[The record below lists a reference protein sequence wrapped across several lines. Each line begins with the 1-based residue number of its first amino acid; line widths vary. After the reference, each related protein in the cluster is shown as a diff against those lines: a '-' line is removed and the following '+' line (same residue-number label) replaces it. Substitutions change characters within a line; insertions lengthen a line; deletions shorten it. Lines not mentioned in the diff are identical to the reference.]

1 MASPSRVLVM
11 LCAALLLP
19 LSAQAQG
26 LKFFKNYFTTGG
38 HFAAGVALKG
48 TGQNGIAT
56 GQITIPA
63 DVTGANG
70 IPYVDIN
77 GNGTFDPL
85 IDDAADILVALLY
98 WETVTTSSGNGL
110 NGASFRGTPVGPFAK
125 FLNPSGTPPCWS
137 NGGATGGSSGAHQM
151 KAYRADV
158 APLLP
163 ATGLNGKR
171 NAIGTHTITMPD
183 TGTGNSVPATAG
195 ATLVLVYSFP
205 GRPLTATVVYD
216 GGHTINQGT
225 QSLTLPMLGWF
236 ETANAPGASWL
247 TQIVANGQSNFG
259 EALSVKNEGGGV
271 VFSESNPFVSGWDTV
286 RRNFTLPAG
295 EKAMTVAIERGA
307 PNGSFDCL
315 SWGAM
320 ILSTPVQ
327 DADKDGIVDRLES
340 EEFSG
345 TLPDPTTGALL
356 PNLWAMGARPYTKDI
371 FIEFGFMRSTDGY
384 ATNVTGQT
392 IPAGHSHL
400 PDRAALDMVA
410 KAFHDFTVDPLA
422 RINVHF
428 DLGNPASL
436 PAEYQ
441 KAWTKKA
448 WEDCFVAQAP
458 KWTADC
464 AIIPATLPG
473 SNPAV
478 ALADGGEFIEETPCA
493 LTSTRTSCE
502 FQFYPP
508 PAACAAAGP
517 ALNYACRFKNVP
529 GTVLWKSG
537 FRYYRDEPLSHRKTV
552 TLSSGKF
559 DAGPNDTACVAAETD
574 SSTSTVCTRRFA
586 RSRHDLFHYVLWAHA
601 LGIPR
606 DPPNQA
612 QPRNVS
618 GIADYLG
625 SDLMVTLGLWDHA
638 RGTTFMQA
646 STFMHELGHN
656 LGRRHGGD
664 PTEPNCKPNYQS
676 VMNYLFQVRGLIND
690 LGVAEIGFSNQ
701 VLQSLDES
709 LLVESAGVTTGGS
722 QPQPMQWRT
731 RWYTRWNDSFVDSSA
746 LNITPVTK
754 RCNGAP
760 HDNELMARVDGAT
773 RIGPI
778 DWNADGDTELPGV
791 KLNIDLNFSGL
802 PTGMLNAGSNDWLK
816 VNLQAVGNRRNVG
829 GWSAESGYWDTGYWD
844 TGSDIGYWDTGYWD
858 TGSDVGYWDTGYW
871 DTGYWDTGYWDS
883 GYWDTGVE
891 SDPDTPLGEL
901 DLETA
906 AAIGNSPNAVVVAI
920 PAKEKDPVV
929 SWQPPH
935 VGADKIDFYEVWRV
949 EGTTITPANFGSRV
963 QIGGPV
969 YDPATSRI
977 DTTTKN
983 NVTYL
988 YFVLAQFDNGQRS
1001 GIAVSQPYTR

>member
-1 MASPSRVLVM
+1 MASPSRVVLM
-11 LCAALLLP
+11 LCVALLLP
-19 LSAQAQG
+19 LSAEAQG

-77 GNGTFDPL
+77 GDGNFDEL

-98 WETVTTSSGNGL
+98 WETVTTSSGNGRT
-110 NGASFRGTPVGPFAK
+110 GATFRGTPVGPFAK

-137 NGGATGGSSGAHQM
+137 NGGATGGGSAAHQM

-163 ATGLNGKR
+163 PTGLKGKR

-183 TGTGNSVPATAG
+183 SGTGNAVPSTAG
-195 ATLVLVYSFP
+195 VTLLLVYSVP
-205 GRPLTATVVYD
+205 GKPLTATVIYD
-216 GGHTINQGT
+216 GGYTINQGT

-236 ETANAPGASWL
+236 EAATAPGKSWL

-271 VFSESNPFVSGWDTV
+271 VLNESNPFVGGWDTF

-295 EKAMTVAIERGA
+295 EKSATVAIERGTGS
-307 PNGSFDCL
+307 GSFDCL

-320 ILSTPVQ
+320 VLSTPVQ

-340 EEFSG
+340 EG
-345 TLPDPTTGALL
+345 TPLTDPTTGEPL
-356 PNLWAMGARPYTKDI
+356 PNLFAMGARPYTKDI

-384 ATNVTGQT
+384 STNGVGQT

-410 KAFHDFTVDPLA
+410 KAFRDFTVDPLA

-428 DLGNPASL
+428 DLGNPAAL
-436 PAEYQ
+436 PIDYRYN
-441 KAWTKKA
+441 WSKKA
-448 WEDCFVAQAP
+448 WDDCFDQQAP
-458 KWTADC
+458 KWTPDC

-473 SNPAV
+473 SNPAIV
-478 ALADGGEFIEETPCA
+478 LADGGEFIEETPCA

-508 PAACAAAGP
+508 PATCAATGP
-517 ALNYACRFKNVP
+517 ALNYACRFQNVP

-552 TLSSGKF
+552 TKAAGTF
-559 DAGPNDTACVAAETD
+559 DAGPDDTACAVAETD
-574 SSTSTVCTRRFA
+574 TSTSTVCTRRFA

-664 PTEPNCKPNYQS
+664 PNEPNCKPNYQS

-701 VLQSLDES
+701 VLKSLNEQS
-709 LLVESAGVTTGGS
+709 LVESAGLITASGS
-722 QPQPMQWRT
+722 QPMQWRT
-731 RWYTRWNDSFVDSSA
+731 RWYTRWNDSFIDSSA
-746 LNITPVTK
+746 LNITPVAK

-760 HDNELMARVDGAT
+760 HANELMARVDGAT

-778 DWNADGDTELPGV
+778 DWDANGGIAGAGITLDL
-791 KLNIDLNFSGL
+791 DLNFSGL
-802 PTGMLNAGSNDWLK
+802 PTGTLNAGANDWLA
-816 VNLQAVGNRRNVG
+816 VNLQAVGGRRNVG

-891 SDPDTPLGEL
+891 NDLSTPLGEL

-906 AAIGNSPNAVVVAI
+906 AAIGNSPNAVTVAI
-920 PAKEKDPVV
+920 PARERDPVV
-929 SWQPPH
+929 SWLPPH
-935 VGADKIDFYEVWRV
+935 VGTDKIDFYEVWRV
-949 EGTTITPANFGSRV
+949 EGTAITPLNFPNRV

-969 YDPATSRI
+969 YDPTTSRV

-983 NVTYL
+983 NTTYL